1 MVALDQARRIVL
13 ARFRGRMDRMAT
25 LLAES
30 SAPSDQTVAQPVE
43 AQEANGTARGAVDAI
58 EPGAPRRR
66 AG

>member
-13 ARFRGRMDRMAT
+13 ARFRGRMDRMAA
-25 LLAES
+25 LLAEIS
-30 SAPSDQTVAQPVE
+30 PPAERTIAQPVV